1 MNFKQFYKERILNID
16 KASFLFIVLPY
27 LGANL
32 ISLSNSPFFSYTNLV
47 LLLIVLIA
55 IEFISKWSIAQLK
68 QYEKLLSILLVTIS
82 IEFFYGFALNIP
94 LHTITQKIFS
104 VDLREK
110 ILLVIALVIIVGLQL
125 IFTKRKLS
133 YKALNIFL
141 VILSVVAF
149 GSSISKEP
157 NKAVLLES
165 IQSNYLAISRPVQE
179 ARPVIL
185 IIVDEYNS
193 PNNLFELTK
202 DSSIYSFNSWLK
214 EKGWQTK
221 TTNYSYELSTIH
233 SLSSL
238 FNFNLSQQKNY
249 SAQSEEKI
257 VVSKLYHAALADSLS
272 KKGVS
277 VYNYGIFD
285 LGNTKP
291 KSRLYLY
298 PRNFIEAFLLHSTY
312 LAEKT
317 KTGSFQTKYLKNPPS
332 YINDHNIDILNHLPS
347 KLKEEKLPNKAFVY
361 VHLYMPHNPFSLA
374 PEFSNPEIDNFKRY
388 IAYWKFTN
396 QKLITFLSE
405 LNREN
410 KYRIIL
416 TGDHG
421 LRESI
426 TNPHHSFS
434 AYYGFEGYD
443 LNKIGSV
450 QDIGSLINSAY
461 N

>member
-47 LLLIVLIA
+47 LLVIILIA
-55 IEFISKWSIAQLK
+55 IEFISKWSINK
-68 QYEKLLSILLVTIS
+68 FNKYEKLLSILLVTIS

-110 ILLVIALVIIVGLQL
+110 ILLVIALVLIVGLQL
-125 IFTKRKLS
+125 IFTRRKLS
-133 YKALNIFL
+133 YKAFNIFL
-141 VILSVVAF
+141 VILSFVAF

-157 NKAVLLES
+157 NKAVPLES
-165 IQSNYLAISRPVQE
+165 IQSNYQAISSPVQE

-193 PNNLFELTK
+193 PDNLFELTK
-202 DSSIYSFNSWLK
+202 DSSIYQFNNWLL

-233 SLSSL
+233 SMSSL
-238 FNFNLSQQKNY
+238 FNFNLSKQKNY

-277 VYNYGIFD
+277 IYNYGIFD

-347 KLKEEKLPNKAFVY
+347 RLEEAKLPNKSFVY

-374 PEFSNPEIDNFKRY
+374 PEFSNPETDNFKWY
-388 IAYWKFTN
+388 VAYWKFTN
-396 QKLITFLSE
+396 QKLQALLSE
-405 LNREN
+405 LNKGNR
-410 KYRIIL
+410 YRIIL

-421 LRESI
+421 LRESV
-426 TNPHHSFS
+426 TNPNHSFS

-443 LNKIGSV
+443 LDKIGSV

-461 N
+461 H

>member
-1 MNFKQFYKERILNID
+1 MNFKEFFKERVLRIEN
-16 KASFLFIVLPY
+16 ASFLLIALPY

-32 ISLSNSPFFSYTNLV
+32 ISLSDSPFFSYANFA
-47 LLLIVLIA
+47 LLLLVLIA
-55 IEFISKWSIAQLK
+55 LELFSKWSIHTFNT
-68 QYEKLLSILLVTIS
+68 YEKLLSILLVTIS

-94 LHTITQKIFS
+94 LHTITQKLFS

-110 ILLVIALVIIVGLQL
+110 ILLVIALVFIIGLQL
-125 IFTKRKLS
+125 LFTSKKLS
-133 YKALNIFL
+133 YKAFNIFL
-141 VILSVVAF
+141 LILSVVAL

-157 NKAVLLES
+157 SKAVPLES
-165 IQSNYLAISRPVQE
+165 IQSNYQTITHPAQD
-179 ARPVIL
+179 AKPVIL

-193 PNNLFELTK
+193 PDNLFDLTK
-202 DSSIYSFNSWLK
+202 DSSIYRFNSWLK
-214 EKGWQTK
+214 EKRWQTK

-233 SLSSL
+233 SMSSL
-238 FNFNLSQQKNY
+238 FNFNLSLQKIY

-257 VVSKLYHAALADSLS
+257 VVSKLYHATLSDSLA
-272 KKGVS
+272 KKGVA

-285 LGNTKP
+285 FGNTKP

-332 YINDHNIDILNHLPS
+332 YINDHNIDLLNHLPS
-347 KLKEEKLPNKAFVY
+347 KLEEEKLPNKAFVY

-374 PEFSNPEIDNFKRY
+374 SEFTNPETDNFKRY
-388 IAYWKFTN
+388 LAYWKFTN
-396 QKLITFLSE
+396 QKLQALLSE

-421 LRESI
+421 LRESV
-426 TNPHHSFS
+426 TNSHLSFS

-443 LNKIGSV
+443 LNKIVSV
-450 QDIGSLINSAY
+450 QDIGSLINSAL
-461 N
+461 

>member
-32 ISLSNSPFFSYTNLV
+32 ISLSDSPFFSYTNLA
-47 LLLIVLIA
+47 LLVIVLIA
-55 IEFISKWSIAQLK
+55 IEFISKWSITQLK
-68 QYEKLLSILLVTIS
+68 QYEKLLSVLLVTIS

-157 NKAVLLES
+157 NKMVPLES
-165 IQSNYLAISRPVQE
+165 IQSNYQSITHGPQNTK
-179 ARPVIL
+179 PVIL

-193 PNNLFELTK
+193 PDNLFELTK
-202 DSSIYSFNSWLK
+202 DSSIYQFNNWLI

-221 TTNYSYELSTIH
+221 TTNYSFELSTIH

-238 FNFNLSQQKNY
+238 FNFNLSKQKNY

-257 VVSKLYHAALADSLS
+257 VVSKLYHAALADSLA

-285 LGNTKP
+285 LGSTKP

-332 YINDHNIDILNHLPS
+332 YINDHNIDILEHLPS
-347 KLKEEKLPNKAFVY
+347 KLEEEKLPNKAFVY

-374 PEFSNPEIDNFKRY
+374 PEFSNPETDNFKRY

-396 QKLITFLSE
+396 QKLQALLSE
-405 LNREN
+405 LNKGN

-421 LRESI
+421 LRESN
-426 TNPHHSFS
+426 TNPHQSFS

-443 LNKIGSV
+443 LNKIRSV
-450 QDIGSLINSAY
+450 QDIGSLINSAI

>member
-16 KASFLFIVLPY
+16 KASFLLILLPY

-32 ISLSNSPFFSYTNLV
+32 ISLSNSPFFSYTNLA

-55 IEFISKWSIAQLK
+55 IEFISKWSITQLNK
-68 QYEKLLSILLVTIS
+68 YQKLLSILLVTIS

-94 LHTITQKIFS
+94 LHTITQKILS

-133 YKALNIFL
+133 YKVLNIFL

-157 NKAVLLES
+157 NKAVPLES
-165 IQSNYLAISRPVQE
+165 IQSNYQAISRPVQE

-193 PNNLFELTK
+193 PDNLFELTK
-202 DSSIYSFNSWLK
+202 DSSIYQFNNWLI

-221 TTNYSYELSTIH
+221 TTNYSFELSTIH

-238 FNFNLSQQKNY
+238 FNFNLSKQKNY

-277 VYNYGIFD
+277 IYNYGIFD
-285 LGNTKP
+285 LGKSKP

-332 YINDHNIDILNHLPS
+332 YINDHNLDILNNLPNR
-347 KLKEEKLPNKAFVY
+347 LKEEKLPNKAFVY
-361 VHLYMPHNPFSLA
+361 VHLYMPHYPFSLA
-374 PEFSNPEIDNFKRY
+374 PEFSNPETDNLKRY

-396 QKLITFLSE
+396 QKLQALLSE
-405 LNREN
+405 LNKGN

-443 LNKIGSV
+443 LDKIGSV

>member
-1 MNFKQFYKERILNID
+1 MNFKQFYKERLLNID

-32 ISLSNSPFFSYTNLV
+32 ISLSNSPFFSYTNLA
-47 LLLIVLIA
+47 LLVIVLIA
-55 IEFISKWSIAQLK
+55 VEFISKWSITQFNK
-68 QYEKLLSILLVTIS
+68 YEKLLSILLVTIS

-125 IFTKRKLS
+125 IFTRRKLS
-133 YKALNIFL
+133 FKALNIFL

-157 NKAVLLES
+157 NKAVPLES
-165 IQSNYLAISRPVQE
+165 MQNNYQE
-179 ARPVIL
+179 IANQYREIKPIIL

-193 PNNLFELTK
+193 PDNLFELTK
-202 DSSIYSFNSWLK
+202 DSSINSFNKWLK

-257 VVSKLYHAALADSLS
+257 VVSKLYHAALADSLA
-272 KKGVS
+272 KKGVC

-285 LGNTKP
+285 LGSTKP

-332 YINDHNIDILNHLPS
+332 YINDHNIDILNYLPS
-347 KLKEEKLPNKAFVY
+347 RLEEDKLPNKSFVY

-374 PEFSNPEIDNFKRY
+374 PEFSNPETDNFKRY
-388 IAYWKFTN
+388 VAYWKFTN
-396 QKLITFLSE
+396 QKLQALLSE
-405 LNREN
+405 LNSEN

-421 LRESI
+421 LRESV
-426 TNPHHSFS
+426 TNSHLSFS

-461 N
+461 

>member
-1 MNFKQFYKERILNID
+1 MNFKEFFKERVLIIE
-16 KASFLFIVLPY
+16 KASFLLIALPY

-32 ISLSNSPFFSYTNLV
+32 ISLSDSPFFSYTNLA
-47 LLLIVLIA
+47 LLLLVLIA
-55 IEFISKWSIAQLK
+55 IELISKWSIHTFNT
-68 QYEKLLSILLVTIS
+68 YEKLLSILLVTIS

-125 IFTKRKLS
+125 IFTRRKLS
-133 YKALNIFL
+133 FKALNIFL
-141 VILSVVAF
+141 VILSVVSF

-157 NKAVLLES
+157 NKAVPLES
-165 IQSNYLAISRPVQE
+165 IQNNYQAISRPVQE

-193 PNNLFELTK
+193 PDNLFELTK
-202 DSSIYSFNSWLK
+202 DSSIYSFNSWLN

-221 TTNYSYELSTIH
+221 TTSYSNELSTIH
-233 SLSSL
+233 SMSSL
-238 FNFNLSQQKNY
+238 FNFNLSKEKTY

-257 VVSKLYHAALADSLS
+257 VVSKLYHAALADSLAN
-272 KKGVS
+272 KGVA

-285 LGNTKP
+285 FGKSNP

-298 PRNFIEAFLLHSTY
+298 PRNFFEAFLLHSTY

-332 YINDHNIDILNHLPS
+332 YINDHNIDILNYLPS
-347 KLKEEKLPNKAFVY
+347 RLEEDKLPNNAFVY
-361 VHLYMPHNPFSLA
+361 VHLYMPHYPFSLA
-374 PEFSNPEIDNFKRY
+374 PEFTNPETDNFKRY
-388 IAYWKFTN
+388 VAYWKFTN
-396 QKLITFLSE
+396 QKLQSLLSE

-416 TGDHG
+416 SGDHA

-434 AYYGFEGYD
+434 AYYGFEGND
-443 LNKIGSV
+443 LNKIRSV
-450 QDIGSLINSAY
+450 QDIGSLINSAF
-461 N
+461 

>member
-1 MNFKQFYKERILNID
+1 
-16 KASFLFIVLPY
+16 
-27 LGANL
+27 
-32 ISLSNSPFFSYTNLV
+32 
-47 LLLIVLIA
+47 
-55 IEFISKWSIAQLK
+55 
-68 QYEKLLSILLVTIS
+68 
-82 IEFFYGFALNIP
+82 
-94 LHTITQKIFS
+94 
-104 VDLREK
+104 
-110 ILLVIALVIIVGLQL
+110 VIALVIIVGLQL

-133 YKALNIFL
+133 YKVLNIFL

-157 NKAVLLES
+157 NKAVQLES
-165 IQSNYLAISRPVQE
+165 IQSNYQAISRPVQE

-193 PNNLFELTK
+193 PDNLFELTK
-202 DSSIYSFNSWLK
+202 DSSIYSFNNWLK

-238 FNFNLSQQKNY
+238 FNFNLSQQKTY

-257 VVSKLYHAALADSLS
+257 IVSKLYHAALADSLV

-277 VYNYGIFD
+277 IYNYGIFD

-332 YINDHNIDILNHLPS
+332 YISDHNINILNHLPNNLE
-347 KLKEEKLPNKAFVY
+347 KEKLPNKSFIY

-374 PEFSNPEIDNFKRY
+374 TEFTNPETDNFKRY

-396 QKLITFLSE
+396 QKLQVLLSE

-426 TNPHHSFS
+426 TNPNHSFT

-443 LNKIGSV
+443 LNKISSV
-450 QDIGSLINSAY
+450 QDIGSLINSAI

>member
-1 MNFKQFYKERILNID
+1 MNIKKKFKERVLSIE
-16 KASFLFIVLPY
+16 KASFLIIVLPY

-32 ISLSNSPFFSYTNLV
+32 ISLSESPFFSYANLA
-47 LLLIVLIA
+47 LLLLALIA
-55 IEFISKWSIAQLK
+55 IELISKWSIHTFNT
-68 QYEKLLSILLVTIS
+68 YEKLLSILLVTIS
-82 IEFFYGFALNIP
+82 IEFFYGFTLNIP
-94 LHTITQKIFS
+94 LHTITQKLFS

-110 ILLVIALVIIVGLQL
+110 ILLVIALVFIVGLQL
-125 IFTKRKLS
+125 IFTRKKLS

-141 VILSVVAF
+141 IILTIIAIS
-149 GSSISKEP
+149 SSISKKP
-157 NKAVLLES
+157 SQAIPLDS
-165 IQSNYLAISRPVQE
+165 IQSNYQSIAHEPQNTK
-179 ARPVIL
+179 PVIL

-193 PNNLFELTK
+193 PDNLFELTK
-202 DSSIYSFNSWLK
+202 DSSLYSFNSWLK
-214 EKGWQTK
+214 DKGWQTK

-233 SLSSL
+233 SMSSL
-238 FNFNLSQQKNY
+238 FNFNLSKQKTY

-257 VVSKLYHAALADSLS
+257 VVSKLYHAALADSLA
-272 KKGVS
+272 KKGVAI
-277 VYNYGIFD
+277 YNYGIFD
-285 LGNTKP
+285 FGNTKP

-317 KTGSFQTKYLKNPPS
+317 KTGSFQGKYLKNPPS
-332 YINDHNIDILNHLPS
+332 YISDHNIDILNHLPG
-347 KLKEEKLPNKAFVY
+347 KLEEEKLTNKAFVY

-374 PEFSNPEIDNFKRY
+374 PEFTNPETDNFKRY
-388 IAYWKFTN
+388 VAFWKFTN
-396 QKLITFLSE
+396 QKLEALLTE
-405 LNREN
+405 LNKEN

-426 TNPHHSFS
+426 TNPHESFS

-443 LNKIGSV
+443 LDKVGSV

-461 N
+461 

>member
-1 MNFKQFYKERILNID
+1 MNFKQFWRDSILNIN
-16 KASFLFIVLPY
+16 KASFLLIVLPY

-32 ISLSNSPFFSYTNLV
+32 IGLSNSPFFSYANLA
-47 LLLIVLIA
+47 LLFLALIS
-55 IEFISKWSIAQLK
+55 IELISKWSIHK
-68 QYEKLLSILLVTIS
+68 FNKYKKLISILLVTSS

-94 LHTITQKIFS
+94 LHTITQKFS

-157 NKAVLLES
+157 NKVVPLES
-165 IQSNYLAISRPVQE
+165 IQSNYQSITHGPQNTK
-179 ARPVIL
+179 PVIL

-193 PNNLFELTK
+193 PDNLFELTK

-214 EKGWQTK
+214 DKGWQTK
-221 TTNYSYELSTIH
+221 TTNYSNELSTIH
-233 SLSSL
+233 SMSSL
-238 FNFNLSQQKNY
+238 FNFNLSQQKTY

-257 VVSKLYHAALADSLS
+257 VVSKLYHAALADSLV

-277 VYNYGIFD
+277 IYNYGIFD

-332 YINDHNIDILNHLPS
+332 YISDHNIDILNHLPS
-347 KLKEEKLPNKAFVY
+347 KLEEEKLPNKAFVY
-361 VHLYMPHNPFSLA
+361 VHLYMPHNPFSLT
-374 PEFSNPEIDNFKRY
+374 PEFTNPETDNFKRY

-396 QKLITFLSE
+396 QKLEDLLSE
-405 LNREN
+405 LNKRN
-410 KYRIIL
+410 RYRIIL

-443 LNKIGSV
+443 LNKIRYV
-450 QDIGSLINSAY
+450 QDIGSLINSAI

>member
-1 MNFKQFYKERILNID
+1 MNWKQFYKEQIINVE
-16 KASFLFIVLPY
+16 KASFLLIVLPY

-32 ISLSNSPFFSYTNLV
+32 ISLSNSPFFSYANLALLFLV
-47 LLLIVLIA
+47 LIS
-55 IEFISKWSIAQLK
+55 IELISKWSIHTFNTYK
-68 QYEKLLSILLVTIS
+68 KLLSILLVTIS

-94 LHTITQKIFS
+94 LHTITQKLFS

-110 ILLVIALVIIVGLQL
+110 ILLIIALVFIVGLQL
-125 IFTKRKLS
+125 LFTRKKFT

-141 VILSVVAF
+141 IILTIIAIS
-149 GSSISKEP
+149 SSISKKP
-157 NKAVLLES
+157 SQAIPLDS
-165 IQSNYLAISRPVQE
+165 IQSNYQSIAHGPQKIK
-179 ARPVIL
+179 PVIL

-193 PNNLFELTK
+193 PDNLFQLTK
-202 DSSIYSFNSWLK
+202 DSSIYNFNNWLI
-214 EKGWQTK
+214 EKSWQTK
-221 TTNYSYELSTIH
+221 TTAYSHELSTIH

-238 FNFNLSQQKNY
+238 FNFNLSKQKNY

-257 VVSKLYHAALADSLS
+257 VVSKLYHAALADSLA
-272 KKGVS
+272 KKGVA

-332 YINDHNIDILNHLPS
+332 YISDHNIDILNHLPS
-347 KLKEEKLPNKAFVY
+347 RLEEEKLPNKAFVY

-374 PEFSNPEIDNFKRY
+374 PEFTNPETDNFKLY
-388 IAYWKFTN
+388 ISYWKFTN
-396 QKLITFLSE
+396 QKLQALLLE
-405 LNREN
+405 LNKGN

-443 LNKIGSV
+443 LNKIRSV

-461 N
+461 

>member
-1 MNFKQFYKERILNID
+1 MNFKEFFKERVLNID

-32 ISLSNSPFFSYTNLV
+32 ISLSNSPFFSYTNLA
-47 LLLIVLIA
+47 LLFIVLIA
-55 IEFISKWSIAQLK
+55 IDFISKWSINK
-68 QYEKLLSILLVTIS
+68 FKKYEMLLSILLVTIS

-110 ILLVIALVIIVGLQL
+110 ILLAIALLIIVGLQL
-125 IFTKRKLS
+125 LFTKRKLS

-141 VILSVVAF
+141 VILSVVSF

-157 NKAVLLES
+157 NKAVPLES
-165 IQSNYLAISRPVQE
+165 IQSNYQAISSPVQE

-193 PNNLFELTK
+193 PDNLFELTK
-202 DSSIYSFNSWLK
+202 DSSIYSFNNWLK
-214 EKGWQTK
+214 VKSWQTK
-221 TTNYSYELSTIH
+221 TTNYSFELSTIH

-238 FNFNLSQQKNY
+238 FNFNLSQQKTY

-257 VVSKLYHAALADSLS
+257 VVSKLYHAALADSLV

-277 VYNYGIFD
+277 IYNYGIFD

-332 YINDHNIDILNHLPS
+332 YISDHNIDILEHLPS
-347 KLKEEKLPNKAFVY
+347 RLEEENLPNKVFVY

-374 PEFSNPEIDNFKRY
+374 PEFTNPDTDNFKRY
-388 IAYWKFTN
+388 VAYWKFTN
-396 QKLITFLSE
+396 KKIQDLLSE

-416 TGDHG
+416 SGDHG

-443 LNKIGSV
+443 LDKIRSI
-450 QDIGSLINSAY
+450 QDVGSLINSAY

>member
-1 MNFKQFYKERILNID
+1 MNFKEFFKERVLSIEN
-16 KASFLFIVLPY
+16 ASFLLIALPY

-32 ISLSNSPFFSYTNLV
+32 ISLSDSPFFSYTNLA
-47 LLLIVLIA
+47 LLFLVLIS
-55 IEFISKWSIAQLK
+55 IELISKWSIHTFNT
-68 QYEKLLSILLVTIS
+68 YEKLLSILLVTIS

-94 LHTITQKIFS
+94 LHTITQKILS

-133 YKALNIFL
+133 YKVLNIFL

-157 NKAVLLES
+157 NNAVPLES
-165 IQSNYLAISRPVQE
+165 IQSNYQAISRSVQE

-193 PNNLFELTK
+193 PDNLFELTK
-202 DSSIYSFNSWLK
+202 DSSIYSFNNWLK

-233 SLSSL
+233 SMSSL
-238 FNFNLSQQKNY
+238 FNFNLSKEKTY

-257 VVSKLYHAALADSLS
+257 VVSKLYHAALADSLA
-272 KKGVS
+272 KKEVA

-332 YINDHNIDILNHLPS
+332 YISDHNLKILDHLPN
-347 KLKEEKLPNKAFVY
+347 KLEEEKLTNKAFIY

-374 PEFSNPEIDNFKRY
+374 PEFSNPETDNFKRY
-388 IAYWKFTN
+388 VAYWKFTN
-396 QKLITFLSE
+396 QKLQSLLSE
-405 LNREN
+405 LNKEN

-443 LNKIGSV
+443 LNKIRSV
-450 QDIGSLINSAY
+450 QDIGSLINSVY

>member
-1 MNFKQFYKERILNID
+1 MNFKEFFKERVLSIEN
-16 KASFLFIVLPY
+16 ASFLLIALPY

-32 ISLSNSPFFSYTNLV
+32 ITLLDSPFFSYANLA
-47 LLLIVLIA
+47 LLLLALIA
-55 IEFISKWSIAQLK
+55 IELISKWSIHTFNT
-68 QYEKLLSILLVTIS
+68 YEKLLSILLVTIS

-110 ILLVIALVIIVGLQL
+110 ILLVIALVFIIGLQL
-125 IFTKRKLS
+125 LFTSKKLS
-133 YKALNIFL
+133 YKAFNIFL
-141 VILSVVAF
+141 LILSFVAL
-149 GSSISKEP
+149 GSSLSKEP
-157 NKAVLLES
+157 SKAVPLES
-165 IQSNYLAISRPVQE
+165 IQSNYQTITHPAQD
-179 ARPVIL
+179 AKPVIL

-193 PNNLFELTK
+193 PDNLFELTK
-202 DSSIYSFNSWLK
+202 DSSIYSFNSWLN

-221 TTNYSYELSTIH
+221 TTAYSNELSTIH
-233 SLSSL
+233 SMSSL
-238 FNFNLSQQKNY
+238 FNFNLSKEKTY

-257 VVSKLYHAALADSLS
+257 VVSKLYHAGLADSLA
-272 KKGVS
+272 KKGVA

-285 LGNTKP
+285 FGNTKP

-332 YINDHNIDILNHLPS
+332 YISDHNIDLLNHLPS
-347 KLKEEKLPNKAFVY
+347 KLEEEKLPNKAFVY

-374 PEFSNPEIDNFKRY
+374 PEFTNPETDNFKRY
-388 IAYWKFTN
+388 LAYWKFTN
-396 QKLITFLSE
+396 QKLEALLIE
-405 LNREN
+405 LNKGN

-426 TNPHHSFS
+426 TNAKHSFS
-434 AYYGFEGYD
+434 AYYGFDGYD
-443 LNKIGSV
+443 LSKIRSV
-450 QDIGSLINSAY
+450 QDIGSLINSAF

>member
-1 MNFKQFYKERILNID
+1 
-16 KASFLFIVLPY
+16 
-27 LGANL
+27 
-32 ISLSNSPFFSYTNLV
+32 
-47 LLLIVLIA
+47 
-55 IEFISKWSIAQLK
+55 
-68 QYEKLLSILLVTIS
+68 
-82 IEFFYGFALNIP
+82 
-94 LHTITQKIFS
+94 
-104 VDLREK
+104 
-110 ILLVIALVIIVGLQL
+110 L
-125 IFTKRKLS
+125 IFTRRKLS

-149 GSSISKEP
+149 GSSISKQP
-157 NKAVLLES
+157 NKAVPLES
-165 IQSNYLAISRPVQE
+165 IQSNYQAISSPVQE

-193 PNNLFELTK
+193 PDNLFELTK
-202 DSSIYSFNSWLK
+202 DSSIYQFNNWLI

-221 TTNYSYELSTIH
+221 TTNYSFELSTIH

-238 FNFNLSQQKNY
+238 FNFNLSKQKTY

-277 VYNYGIFD
+277 IYNYGIFD

-347 KLKEEKLPNKAFVY
+347 RLEEDKLPNKAFVY

-374 PEFSNPEIDNFKRY
+374 LEFTNPETDNFKRY

-396 QKLITFLSE
+396 QKLEALLSE
-405 LNREN
+405 LNRGN
-410 KYRIIL
+410 NYRIIL

-426 TNPHHSFS
+426 TDSHLSFS

-443 LNKIGSV
+443 LDKIGSV

-461 N
+461 H

>member
-32 ISLSNSPFFSYTNLV
+32 ISLSNSPFFSYTNLA
-47 LLLIVLIA
+47 LLFIVLIA
-55 IEFISKWSIAQLK
+55 IEFISKWSIIQLK
-68 QYEKLLSILLVTIS
+68 QYEKLLSVLLVTIS

-94 LHTITQKIFS
+94 LHTITQKLFS

-110 ILLVIALVIIVGLQL
+110 ILLIIALVFIVGLQL
-125 IFTKRKLS
+125 IFNRKKLS
-133 YKALNIFL
+133 YKAFNIFL
-141 VILSVVAF
+141 LILSFVAM
-149 GSSISKEP
+149 GSSLSKEP
-157 NKAVLLES
+157 SKAVPLES
-165 IQSNYLAISRPVQE
+165 IQSNYQTITHPAQD
-179 ARPVIL
+179 AKPVIL

-193 PNNLFELTK
+193 PDNLFELTK
-202 DSSIYSFNSWLK
+202 DSSIYSFNSWLN

-221 TTNYSYELSTIH
+221 TTSYSNELSTIH
-233 SLSSL
+233 SMSSL
-238 FNFNLSQQKNY
+238 FNFNLSQQKTY

-257 VVSKLYHAALADSLS
+257 VVGKLYHAALADSLA
-272 KKGVS
+272 KKGVA

-285 LGNTKP
+285 FGNTKP

-317 KTGSFQTKYLKNPPS
+317 KTGSFQTKYLKNPPT
-332 YINDHNIDILNHLPS
+332 YISDHNIDILNHLPS
-347 KLKEEKLPNKAFVY
+347 KLEEEKLPNKAFVY

-374 PEFSNPEIDNFKRY
+374 PEFTNPETDNFKRY

-396 QKLITFLSE
+396 QKLQALLSE
-405 LNREN
+405 LNKGNR
-410 KYRIIL
+410 YRIIL

-434 AYYGFEGYD
+434 AYYGFGGYD
-443 LNKIGSV
+443 LHKIGSM

>member
-1 MNFKQFYKERILNID
+1 MNLKQFWKDNIININ
-16 KASFLFIVLPY
+16 KASFLLVVLPY

-32 ISLSNSPFFSYTNLV
+32 ISLSHSPFFSFSNLT
-47 LLLIVLIA
+47 LLFIALIS
-55 IEFISKWSIAQLK
+55 IELISKWSIYNLDK
-68 QYEKLLSILLVTIS
+68 YEKLLSILLVTIS

-94 LHTITQKIFS
+94 LHTITQKLFS

-125 IFTKRKLS
+125 IFTRKKLS

-141 VILSVVAF
+141 IILTIIAIS
-149 GSSISKEP
+149 SSISKKP
-157 NKAVLLES
+157 SQAVPLDS
-165 IQSNYLAISRPVQE
+165 IQSNYQSITHSAE
-179 ARPVIL
+179 DAKPVIL

-193 PNNLFELTK
+193 PDNVFELTK
-202 DSSIYSFNSWLK
+202 DSSIYSFNNWLK

-221 TTNYSYELSTIH
+221 TTNYSNELSTIH
-233 SLSSL
+233 SMSSM
-238 FNFNLSQQKNY
+238 FNFNLSQQKTY
-249 SAQSEEKI
+249 SAQSEEKL
-257 VVSKLYHAALADSLS
+257 VVSKLYHAALADSLV
-272 KKGVS
+272 KKGVA

-317 KTGSFQTKYLKNPPS
+317 KTGSFQTKYLKNPSS
-332 YINDHNIDILNHLPS
+332 YIIDHNIDILNHLPS
-347 KLKEEKLPNKAFVY
+347 TLEQEKLPNKSFVY

-374 PEFSNPEIDNFKRY
+374 PEFSNPESDNFKRY
-388 IAYWKFTN
+388 VAYWKFTN
-396 QKLITFLSE
+396 QKLQALLSE
-405 LNREN
+405 LNKGN
-410 KYRIIL
+410 IYRIIL

-434 AYYGFEGYD
+434 AYYGFYGYD
-443 LNKIGSV
+443 LNKITTI
-450 QDIGSLINSAY
+450 QNIGSLINSAY
-461 N
+461 

>member
-1 MNFKQFYKERILNID
+1 MNLKQFWRNSIFNIN
-16 KASFLFIVLPY
+16 KASFLLIVLPY

-32 ISLSNSPFFSYTNLV
+32 ISLSHSPFFSYPNLA
-47 LLLIVLIA
+47 LLLLALIA
-55 IEFISKWSIAQLK
+55 IELISKWSIHTFNT
-68 QYEKLLSILLVTIS
+68 YEKLLSILLVTIS

-94 LHTITQKIFS
+94 LHTITQKLFS
-104 VDLREK
+104 IDLREK
-110 ILLVIALVIIVGLQL
+110 ILLVIALVFIVGLQL
-125 IFTKRKLS
+125 IFTRKKLS

-141 VILSVVAF
+141 IILTIIAIC
-149 GSSISKEP
+149 SSISKKP
-157 NKAVLLES
+157 SQAVPLES
-165 IQSNYLAISRPVQE
+165 IQSNYQSITHSAE
-179 ARPVIL
+179 DTKPVIL

-193 PNNLFELTK
+193 PDNLFELTK
-202 DSSIYSFNSWLK
+202 DSSIYRFNSWLN

-221 TTNYSYELSTIH
+221 TTAYSNELSTIH
-233 SLSSL
+233 SMSSL
-238 FNFNLSQQKNY
+238 FNFNLSQEKTY

-257 VVSKLYHAALADSLS
+257 VVSKLYHAALVDSLAM
-272 KKGVS
+272 KGVA

-298 PRNFIEAFLLHSTY
+298 PRGFIEAFLLHSTY

-332 YINDHNIDILNHLPS
+332 YISDHNIDILNHLPS
-347 KLKEEKLPNKAFVY
+347 KLEEEKIPNKSFVY

-374 PEFSNPEIDNFKRY
+374 SEFSNPETDNFKRY
-388 IAYWKFTN
+388 VAYWKFTN
-396 QKLITFLSE
+396 QKLLALLSE

-410 KYRIIL
+410 EYRIIL

-426 TNPHHSFS
+426 TNPNHSFS
-434 AYYGFEGYD
+434 AYFGFEGYN
-443 LNKIGSV
+443 LNKIKSV

>member
-32 ISLSNSPFFSYTNLV
+32 ISLSNSPFFSYTNLA
-47 LLLIVLIA
+47 LLFIVLIA
-55 IEFISKWSIAQLK
+55 IEFICKWSINK
-68 QYEKLLSILLVTIS
+68 FNKYEKLVSISLVTIS

-94 LHTITQKIFS
+94 LHTITQKLFS

-110 ILLVIALVIIVGLQL
+110 ILLVIALVVIVGLQL
-125 IFTKRKLS
+125 IFTRSKLS

-157 NKAVLLES
+157 NKAVPLES
-165 IQSNYLAISRPVQE
+165 IQNNYQKLTHPPQE
-179 ARPVIL
+179 IKPIIL

-193 PNNLFELTK
+193 PDNLFELTK
-202 DSSIYSFNSWLK
+202 DSSIYSFNNWLK
-214 EKGWQTK
+214 AKGWQTK
-221 TTNYSYELSTIH
+221 TTSYSHELSTIH
-233 SLSSL
+233 SMSSL
-238 FNFNLSQQKNY
+238 FNFNLSKQKNY

-257 VVSKLYHAALADSLS
+257 VVSKLYHAALADSLV

-277 VYNYGIFD
+277 IYNYGIFD
-285 LGNTKP
+285 FGNTKP

-332 YINDHNIDILNHLPS
+332 YISDHNIDILDHLPS
-347 KLKEEKLPNKAFVY
+347 RLEEEKLPNKAFVY

-374 PEFSNPEIDNFKRY
+374 PEFTNPETDNFKRY
-388 IAYWKFTN
+388 ISYWKFTN
-396 QKLITFLSE
+396 QKLQALLSE
-405 LNREN
+405 LNKGN

-426 TNPHHSFS
+426 TNSHLSIS
-434 AYYGFEGYD
+434 AYYGFEGYHLD
-443 LNKIGSV
+443 KIGSV

-461 N
+461 H

>member
-1 MNFKQFYKERILNID
+1 MNFKQFYKERILNKD
-16 KASFLFIVLPY
+16 KASFLFIMLPY

-32 ISLSNSPFFSYTNLV
+32 ISLSNSPFFSYTNLA
-47 LLLIVLIA
+47 LLFIVLIA
-55 IEFISKWSIAQLK
+55 IEFICKWSINK
-68 QYEKLLSILLVTIS
+68 FKKYEKLLSILLVTIS

-94 LHTITQKIFS
+94 LHTITQKLFS

-110 ILLVIALVIIVGLQL
+110 ILLAIALLIIVGLQL
-125 IFTKRKLS
+125 IFTRKKFS

-157 NKAVLLES
+157 NKAVPLES
-165 IQSNYLAISRPVQE
+165 IQNNHQLITQGPQNTK
-179 ARPVIL
+179 PVIL

-193 PNNLFELTK
+193 PDNLFELTK
-202 DSSIYSFNSWLK
+202 DSSIYQFNNWLI

-221 TTNYSYELSTIH
+221 TSAYSHELSTIH
-233 SLSSL
+233 SMSSL
-238 FNFNLSQQKNY
+238 FNFNLSQQKTY

-257 VVSKLYHAALADSLS
+257 VVSKLYHAALADSLA

-285 LGNTKP
+285 FGNTKP

-312 LAEKT
+312 FAEKT

-332 YINDHNIDILNHLPS
+332 YISDHNIDILDHLPS
-347 KLKEEKLPNKAFVY
+347 RLVEEKLPNKAFIY

-374 PEFSNPEIDNFKRY
+374 PEFSNPETDNFKRY
-388 IAYWKFTN
+388 VAYWKFTN
-396 QKLITFLSE
+396 QKLQALLSE
-405 LNREN
+405 LNKGN

-426 TNPHHSFS
+426 TNSHLSFS
-434 AYYGFEGYD
+434 AYYGFEGYE
-443 LNKIGSV
+443 LNKIESV
-450 QDIGSLINSAY
+450 QDIGSLINSAF
-461 N
+461 

>member
-32 ISLSNSPFFSYTNLV
+32 ISLSNSPFFSYTNLI
-47 LLLIVLIA
+47 LLVTVLIA

-68 QYEKLLSILLVTIS
+68 LYEKLLSILLVTIS

-133 YKALNIFL
+133 YKVLNIFL
-141 VILSVVAF
+141 LILSVIAF

-157 NKAVLLES
+157 NKAVPLETM
-165 IQSNYLAISRPVQE
+165 QNNYQE
-179 ARPVIL
+179 ITKQHREIKPVIL

-193 PNNLFELTK
+193 PDNLFELTK
-202 DSSIYSFNSWLK
+202 DSSIYSFNNWLK

-221 TTNYSYELSTIH
+221 TTAYSHELSTIH
-233 SLSSL
+233 SISSL
-238 FNFNLSQQKNY
+238 FNFNLSQEKTY
-249 SAQSEEKI
+249 SSQSEEKI
-257 VVSKLYHAALADSLS
+257 VVSKLYHATLADSLT
-272 KKGVS
+272 KKGVQIK
-277 VYNYGIFD
+277 NYGIFD
-285 LGNTKP
+285 LGNTKL

-298 PRNFIEAFLLHSTY
+298 PRNFIEAFLIHSTY
-312 LAEKT
+312 LTEKT
-317 KTGSFQTKYLKNPPS
+317 KTGSFQAKHLKNPPS

-347 KLKEEKLPNKAFVY
+347 KLEQEKLPNKSFVY

-374 PEFSNPEIDNFKRY
+374 PEFSNPETDNFKRY

-396 QKLITFLSE
+396 QKLQALISN

-421 LRESI
+421 LREST

-450 QDIGSLINSAY
+450 QDIGSLINSAF
-461 N
+461 

>member
-1 MNFKQFYKERILNID
+1 MNFKEFFKERVLRIEN
-16 KASFLFIVLPY
+16 ASFLLIALPY

-32 ISLSNSPFFSYTNLV
+32 ISLSDSPFFSYANLA
-47 LLLIVLIA
+47 LLLLALIA
-55 IEFISKWSIAQLK
+55 IELISKWSIHTFNT
-68 QYEKLLSILLVTIS
+68 YEKLLSLLLVTIS

-94 LHTITQKIFS
+94 LHTITQKLFS

-110 ILLVIALVIIVGLQL
+110 ILLVIALVFIVGLQL
-125 IFTKRKLS
+125 IFTRKKLS

-141 VILSVVAF
+141 LILTIIAIIT
-149 GSSISKEP
+149 SISKKP
-157 NKAVLLES
+157 SQAVPLDS
-165 IQSNYLAISRPVQE
+165 IQSNYQSITHGPQKNK
-179 ARPVIL
+179 PVIL

-193 PNNLFELTK
+193 PDNLFELTK
-202 DSSIYSFNSWLK
+202 DSSIYSFNNWLK
-214 EKGWQTK
+214 EKSWQTK
-221 TTNYSYELSTIH
+221 TTAYSNELSTIH
-233 SLSSL
+233 SMSSL
-238 FNFNLSQQKNY
+238 FNFNLSLQKTY

-257 VVSKLYHAALADSLS
+257 VVGKLYHAVLADSLAN
-272 KKGVS
+272 KGVT

-332 YINDHNIDILNHLPS
+332 YISDHNKDILNHLPS
-347 KLKEEKLPNKAFVY
+347 KLEEEKLPNKTFVY

-374 PEFSNPEIDNFKRY
+374 PEFTNPETDNFKRY
-388 IAYWKFTN
+388 VAFWKFTN
-396 QKLITFLSE
+396 QKLEALLTE
-405 LNREN
+405 LNKEN

-426 TNPHHSFS
+426 TNPHESFS

-443 LNKIGSV
+443 LNKIRSV

-461 N
+461 

>member
-1 MNFKQFYKERILNID
+1 L
-16 KASFLFIVLPY
+16 A
-27 LGANL
+27 
-32 ISLSNSPFFSYTNLV
+32 
-47 LLLIVLIA
+47 LLLLALIA
-55 IEFISKWSIAQLK
+55 IELISKWSIHTFNT
-68 QYEKLLSILLVTIS
+68 YEKLLSLLLVTIS

-110 ILLVIALVIIVGLQL
+110 ILLVIALVFIVGLQL
-125 IFTKRKLS
+125 IFTRKKLS

-141 VILSVVAF
+141 IILTIIAI
-149 GSSISKEP
+149 SSSLSKEP
-157 NKAVLLES
+157 SKAVPLES
-165 IQSNYLAISRPVQE
+165 IQSNYQTITHPAQD
-179 ARPVIL
+179 AKPVIL

-193 PNNLFELTK
+193 PDNLFELTN

-214 EKGWQTK
+214 EKGWQNK
-221 TTNYSYELSTIH
+221 TTAYSHELSTIH
-233 SLSSL
+233 SMSSL
-238 FNFNLSQQKNY
+238 FNFNLSQQKTY

-257 VVSKLYHAALADSLS
+257 VVSKLYHAALADSLA
-272 KKGVS
+272 KKGVV

-317 KTGSFQTKYLKNPPS
+317 KTGSFQTKYLKSPPS
-332 YINDHNIDILNHLPS
+332 YISDHNIDILNHLPS
-347 KLKEEKLPNKAFVY
+347 KLVEEKLHNKAFVY

-374 PEFSNPEIDNFKRY
+374 PEYTNPETDNFKRY
-388 IAYWKFTN
+388 VAYWKFTN
-396 QKLITFLSE
+396 QKLQALLSE
-405 LNREN
+405 LDKGNR
-410 KYRIIL
+410 YRIIL

-421 LRESI
+421 LRESN
-426 TNPHHSFS
+426 TNPHQSFS
-434 AYYGFEGYD
+434 AYYGFEGYE
-443 LNKIGSV
+443 LNKIRSV
-450 QDIGSLINSAY
+450 QDIGSLINSAI

>member
-1 MNFKQFYKERILNID
+1 MNLKKFWRDNILNIN
-16 KASFLFIVLPY
+16 KASFLLIVLPY

-32 ISLSNSPFFSYTNLV
+32 ISLSNSPFFSYANLA
-47 LLLIVLIA
+47 LLLLALIA
-55 IEFISKWSIAQLK
+55 IELISKWSIHTFNTYK
-68 QYEKLLSILLVTIS
+68 KLLSILLVTTS

-94 LHTITQKIFS
+94 LHTITQKLFS

-125 IFTKRKLS
+125 IFNRKKLS

-141 VILSVVAF
+141 LILSVVAL
-149 GSSISKEP
+149 GSSLSKEP
-157 NKAVLLES
+157 SKAVPLES
-165 IQSNYLAISRPVQE
+165 IQSNYQAISHPAQETRPL
-179 ARPVIL
+179 IL

-193 PNNLFELTK
+193 PDNLFELTK
-202 DSSIYSFNSWLK
+202 DSSIYSFNSWLN

-221 TTNYSYELSTIH
+221 TTSYSNELSTIH
-233 SLSSL
+233 SMSSL
-238 FNFNLSQQKNY
+238 FNFNLSQQKTY

-257 VVSKLYHAALADSLS
+257 VFSKLYHAVLADSLA

-277 VYNYGIFD
+277 IYNYGIFD

-332 YINDHNIDILNHLPS
+332 YICDHNIEILIHLPS
-347 KLKEEKLPNKAFVY
+347 KLEEEKLPNKSFVY

-374 PEFSNPEIDNFKRY
+374 PEFTNVETDNLKRY

-396 QKLITFLSE
+396 QKLQTLLSE
-405 LNREN
+405 LNKEN

-426 TNPHHSFS
+426 TNPHESFS
-434 AYYGFEGYD
+434 SYYGFEGYD
-443 LNKIGSV
+443 LDKLGSV
-450 QDIGSLINSAY
+450 QDIGSLINSAI

>member
-1 MNFKQFYKERILNID
+1 MNFKEFFKERVLSIEN
-16 KASFLFIVLPY
+16 ASFLLIALPY

-32 ISLSNSPFFSYTNLV
+32 ISLSNSPFFSYANLA
-47 LLLIVLIA
+47 LLLLALLA
-55 IEFISKWSIAQLK
+55 IELISKWSIHTFNT
-68 QYEKLLSILLVTIS
+68 YEKLLSILLVTIS

-94 LHTITQKIFS
+94 LHTITQKLFS

-110 ILLVIALVIIVGLQL
+110 ILLVIALVFTVGLQL
-125 IFTKRKLS
+125 IFTRKKLS
-133 YKALNIFL
+133 YKAFNIFL
-141 VILSVVAF
+141 LILSVVAL
-149 GSSISKEP
+149 GSSLTKEP
-157 NKAVLLES
+157 SKAVALES
-165 IQSNYLAISRPVQE
+165 IQSNYQPITHPSQE
-179 ARPVIL
+179 TKPVIL
-185 IIVDEYNS
+185 IVLDEYNS
-193 PNNLFELTK
+193 PDNLFELTK
-202 DSSIYSFNSWLK
+202 DRSIYSFNNWLK

-233 SLSSL
+233 SMSSL
-238 FNFNLSQQKNY
+238 FNFNLSQQKTY

-317 KTGSFQTKYLKNPPS
+317 KTGSFQAKYLKNPPS

-347 KLKEEKLPNKAFVY
+347 KLKEEKLHNKSFVY
-361 VHLYMPHNPFSLA
+361 THLYMPHNPFSLA
-374 PEFSNPEIDNFKRY
+374 PEFSNPETDNLKRY

-396 QKLITFLSE
+396 QKLQALLSE
-405 LNREN
+405 LNKVNR
-410 KYRIIL
+410 YRIIL

-421 LRESI
+421 LRQSI

-443 LNKIGSV
+443 LNKIRSV
-450 QDIGSLINSAY
+450 QDIGSLINSTY
-461 N
+461 

>member
-1 MNFKQFYKERILNID
+1 
-16 KASFLFIVLPY
+16 VLPY

-32 ISLSNSPFFSYTNLV
+32 ISLSNSPFFSYINLA

>member
-32 ISLSNSPFFSYTNLV
+32 ISLSNSPFFSYTNLA
-47 LLLIVLIA
+47 LLVIVLIA
-55 IEFISKWSIAQLK
+55 VEFISKWSINK
-68 QYEKLLSILLVTIS
+68 FKKYEMLLSILLVTIS

-94 LHTITQKIFS
+94 LHTITQKILS

-125 IFTKRKLS
+125 IFTKRNLS

-157 NKAVLLES
+157 NKAVPLES
-165 IQSNYLAISRPVQE
+165 IQSNYQAISRPVQE

-193 PNNLFELTK
+193 PDNLLELTK
-202 DSSIYSFNSWLK
+202 ESSIYSFNNWLNN
-214 EKGWQTK
+214 KGWQTK
-221 TTNYSYELSTIH
+221 TTAYSHELSTIH

-238 FNFNLSQQKNY
+238 FNFNLSKQKNY

-277 VYNYGIFD
+277 IYNYGIFD
-285 LGNTKP
+285 LGKSKP

-332 YINDHNIDILNHLPS
+332 YISDHNIDILEHLPS
-347 KLKEEKLPNKAFVY
+347 KLQESKLPNKVFVY

-374 PEFSNPEIDNFKRY
+374 PEFINPETDNFKRY
-388 IAYWKFTN
+388 VSYWKFTN
-396 QKLITFLSE
+396 QKLQALLLE
-405 LNREN
+405 LNKGN

-421 LRESI
+421 LRESV
-426 TNPHHSFS
+426 TNSHLSFS

-443 LNKIGSV
+443 LDKIGSV
-450 QDIGSLINSAY
+450 QDIGSLVNSAF
-461 N
+461 